1 MRYLKLPWKKPSMAR
16 PVAGQPAQPDHFGDR
31 RKRQGF
37 PGSPAAASSG
47 GTHSPARSDG
57 QSQKPS
63 MARPVAGQPSLRRR
77 GFTTLEVIAAASVI
91 TVALASI
98 TPLFVRHARLVA
110 ESRRERIA
118 LEELA
123 NQAEQLAVVA
133 GGDLAH
139 HLATLAVSPEVAD
152 HLPGARLQARRGVA
166 TPLGEPVV
174 LSLTWNSPGRN
185 DHPLALVTWLPIP
198 PPQTEKTP

>member
-1 MRYLKLPWKKPSMAR
+1 MEKALHGPAGCRSTGAAR
-16 PVAGQPAQPDHFGDR
+16 PLRRPQETPRVSRVAR
-31 RKRQGF
+31 RRVQRRNTLPCTF
-37 PGSPAAASSG
+37 RWS
-47 GTHSPARSDG
+47 
-57 QSQKPS
+57 
-63 MARPVAGQPSLRRR
+63 VAKALHGPTGCRSLRRR
-77 GFTTLEVIAAASVI
+77 GVTTLEVIAAASVI

>member
-1 MRYLKLPWKKPSMAR
+1 MRYLKLTWKKPSMAR
-16 PVAGQPAQPDHFGDR
+16 PVAGQPA
-31 RKRQGF
+31 
-37 PGSPAAASSG
+37 
-47 GTHSPARSDG
+47 
-57 QSQKPS
+57 
-63 MARPVAGQPSLRRR
+63 LRRR

-152 HLPGARLQARRGVA
+152 HLPGARLQASRGVA
-166 TPLGEPVV
+166 SPLGEPVV
-174 LSLTWNSPGRN
+174 LSLTWNSPGRD
-185 DHPLALVTWLPIP
+185 DHPLALITWLPIS

>member
-1 MRYLKLPWKKPSMAR
+1 MRFLKLTWQKPAMAR
-16 PVAGQPAQPDHFGDR
+16 PVAGQPAQPDNSVGR
-31 RKRQGF
+31 WKRQGF
-37 PGSPAAASSG
+37 PRPTGIASRDASLPPRAPTVAAA
-47 GTHSPARSDG
+47 
-57 QSQKPS
+57 
-63 MARPVAGQPSLRRR
+63 RRR